1 METATVADV
10 PRLFAADAPDYI
22 ALRRAGR
29 ATLVVPVVLLV
40 GLNVIDNTTIA
51 MYAVFASFVGL
62 VFADYAGPPR
72 ARASAYATFLVL
84 GSLAALLGGV
94 LSGSAVLAVVVMF
107 VVGFGI
113 TVASSLG
120 GYLPLHVPGVALAYS
135 LSVLEPLSDAGL
147 VDRVVGWSLGA
158 LAASGAAMVLWPINR
173 RRDIELAVADL
184 SDALVAGLDTPGDE
198 QVVDAMREQVTT
210 VQALVSSPLRP
221 FGPTVREIALFRLIE
236 RLEHSVKLIT
246 RLDTAQV
253 TDEQISEVQRALVRA
268 GAVLRGERDPR
279 LAFEELPALDEN
291 LAQARQVLRGDIA
304 VDSPDE
310 AVSLLRA
317 QVGPLE
323 LMHLIVWI
331 EFEAARAVSDHP
343 HDIPDVST
351 APELVD
357 APVDGFGAS
366 LGRGWATVADEIRV
380 RGVVTVNAV
389 RVGAALA
396 FAVLLSEVLDVEHGF
411 WIVLATLLILRSNAH
426 STTSTAI
433 AAVVGTGVGFAVSA
447 AWIAVADGNDVVV
460 SVVFVMAVA
469 VSGYGPGRFGVGV
482 GQASFAVLVVSLFML
497 LDNPGID
504 TGVVRVVDVAIGA
517 AASVAL
523 SFVLWPRGARGML
536 AATVATA
543 FEGAAQAIRELP
555 EGVDDQS
562 AAAEELTVRRREA
575 EAALVAA
582 RAENGEPIDLRAWTT
597 ALRPLW
603 LSRALTVGLVPSI
616 PGPETICPAA
626 RRAVEKLVEDDA
638 DRLER
643 AGDTLRR
650 AATAGARQPIEF
662 PTAAM
667 VDCVAA
673 ASDDLD
679 RRRVMSLVGW
689 TGVLC
694 ELGHDLDEV
703 EPALV
708 RLGHAARPG
717 GWLSGGDA
725 G

>member
-1 METATVADV
+1 M
-10 PRLFAADAPDYI
+10 PRVFSADAPDYI

-29 ATLVVPVVLLV
+29 ATVVVPLVLVV
-40 GLNVIDNTTIA
+40 GLTVIDNTTIA
-51 MYAVFASFVGL
+51 MYGVFAAFVGL

-72 ARASAYATFLVL
+72 SRAAAYTTFLVL

-94 LSGSAVLAVVVMF
+94 LSGSAVLAVVGMF
-107 VVGFGI
+107 AVGFCI

-120 GYLPLHVPGVALAYS
+120 GYLPLHVPGVALAFS
-135 LSVLEPLSDAGL
+135 LSVLEPLTDAGL
-147 VDRVVGWSLGA
+147 LDRVLGWSFGA
-158 LAASGAAMVLWPINR
+158 IAALIAAMVLWPINR

-184 SDALVAGLDTPGDE
+184 TDALVAGLDAPADA
-198 QVVDAMREQVTT
+198 QVIDAMKQQVTA
-210 VQALVSSPLRP
+210 VQAMVSSPLRP

-236 RLEHSVKLIT
+236 HLEHSVELIT
-246 RLDTAQV
+246 RLSTEQAGDDRM
-253 TDEQISEVQRALVRA
+253 DEVRRALLRA

-279 LAFEELPALDEN
+279 LAFEELPALDES
-291 LAQARQVLRGDIA
+291 LERARTMLRHDIA
-304 VDSPDE
+304 VDRPDE
-310 AVSLLRA
+310 AVDVLRA
-317 QVGPLE
+317 QISPLE

-331 EFEAARAVSDHP
+331 EFDAARAVTNHP
-343 HDIPDVST
+343 HEIPELTT
-351 APELVD
+351 APELRD

-366 LGRGWATVADEIRV
+366 LGRAWATIASEIRV
-380 RGVVTVNAV
+380 RGVVMVNAV

-396 FAVLLSEVLDVEHGF
+396 CAVLISEVVDVEHGF

-433 AAVVGTGVGFAVSA
+433 SAVVGTAIGFAVSA
-447 AWIAVADGNDVVV
+447 MWIAAADGNDVVV
-460 SVVFVMAVA
+460 AIVFVAAVA

-517 AASVAL
+517 GSSVAL

-536 AATVATA
+536 ADTAATA
-543 FEGAAQAIRELP
+543 FHGAARAIRSLQGDADEHT
-555 EGVDDQS
+555 
-562 AAAEELTVRRREA
+562 AAARKLTVLRREA

-582 RAENGEPIDLRAWTT
+582 RAENGEPIDLRAWIA

-603 LSRALTVGLVPSI
+603 LSRAMVVGLVPSI
-616 PGPETICPAA
+616 PEPETVCPDARAA
-626 RRAVEKLVEDDA
+626 VAALIDDDA

-650 AATAGARQPIEF
+650 AAPAVAHEPVEF

-667 VDCVAA
+667 IDCVGS
-673 ASDDLD
+673 ASSDLD
-679 RRRVMSLVGW
+679 RQRAMSLVGW
-689 TGVLC
+689 SGVLC
-694 ELGHDLDEV
+694 ELGHDLDTV
-703 EPALV
+703 EPDLV
-708 RLGHAARPG
+708 RLGHAARPSA
-717 GWLSGGDA
+717 WLANRDR
-725 G
+725 